1 MANNYYSLRASCL
14 PSVNLLLT
22 GPATQGHTTISVSS
36 AKSTTRLRLS
46 TTLHSSSS
54 SPSRVCPQRWAL
66 VAWLTIIIEWKR
78 LLLADGPR
86 QAINGLTLYSI
97 YLSKKGEGP
106 WDDFSKY
113 SDNYVTTLLLCSTL
127 FTVIIFVGS
136 LLLLLVA
143 AIAYIPLLCYI
154 RGNLKEFCCHKVD
167 KVSFAR
173 RAFVE
178 LF

>member
-1 MANNYYSLRASCL
+1 MASLT
-14 PSVNLLLT
+14 V
-22 GPATQGHTTISVSS
+22 TT
-36 AKSTTRLRLS
+36 
-46 TTLHSSSS
+46 
-54 SPSRVCPQRWAL
+54 
-66 VAWLTIIIEWKR
+66 EWKR

-173 RAFVE
+173 RAFVDHI
-178 LF
+178 